1 MSQGENML
9 QIYSPDGIVIHNLT
23 QWDAGQSFY
32 IFNEFNLTE
41 APLFHFCNSQS
52 EEALIV
58 TATLS
63 DNKITVDIP
72 NILLQEPYSIIA
84 YMYCYS
90 TDTSARSIIAIKIP
104 VRKRPKPSQY
114 KYVEN
119 IEVTSIKRVE
129 AQLNNLI
136 SRVETNTTKLEET
149 QTVVTTLITD
159 ATEATNNASVA
170 AKDANDAKDAAN
182 TAADRANT
190 ATDRANKAA
199 DDANEAAH
207 NANYSVEDVTQL
219 KTRVSALEVDITQDE
234 INALFTT

>member
-1 MSQGENML
+1 MLQGENML

-90 TDTSARSIIAIKIP
+90 SDTSARSIIAIKIP
-104 VRKRPKPSQY
+104 VRRRPKPSQY

-119 IEVTSIKRVE
+119 IEVTSMKRVE

-136 SRVETNTTKLEET
+136 SRAETNTTKLEET

-170 AKDANDAKDAAN
+170 AKDANAAKDAAN
-182 TAADRANT
+182 TAA
-190 ATDRANKAA
+190 DRANKAA

-207 NANYSVEDVTQL
+207 NANYSVEDVTKL
-219 KTRVSALEVDITQDE
+219 KVRVSALEVDITQDE

>member
-63 DNKITVDIP
+63 DNKIAVDIP

-119 IEVTSIKRVE
+119 IEVTSLKRVE

-170 AKDANDAKDAAN
+170 AKDANAAKDAAN

-190 ATDRANKAA
+190 AADIANKAA

>member
-63 DNKITVDIP
+63 DNKIAVDIP

-104 VRKRPKPSQY
+104 VRRRPKPSQY

-119 IEVTSIKRVE
+119 IEVTSMKRVE

-136 SRVETNTTKLEET
+136 SRAETNTTKLEET

-170 AKDANDAKDAAN
+170 AKDANAAKDSAN

-190 ATDRANKAA
+190 AADRANKAA
-199 DDANEAAH
+199 DAANEAAH

>member
-1 MSQGENML
+1 MLQGENML

-90 TDTSARSIIAIKIP
+90 SDTSARSIIAIKIP
-104 VRKRPKPSQY
+104 VRRRPKPSQY

-119 IEVTSIKRVE
+119 IEVTSLKRVE

-136 SRVETNTTKLEET
+136 SRAETNTTKLEET

-170 AKDANDAKDAAN
+170 AKDANAAKDSAN
-182 TAADRANT
+182 TAADRAN
-190 ATDRANKAA
+190 AAADIANKAA
-199 DDANEAAH
+199 DAANEAAH

>member
-104 VRKRPKPSQY
+104 VRRRPKPSQY

-119 IEVTSIKRVE
+119 IEVTSMKRVE

-136 SRVETNTTKLEET
+136 SRAETNTTKLEET

-170 AKDANDAKDAAN
+170 AKDANAAKDAAN